1 MVLNDSIERFA
12 PMLEKHSN
20 PNPSLILH
28 PMNDFRD
35 DFVGCKAVIE
45 GTIDE
50 VVTIVKI
57 DGRVVYFKDVF
68 GIVSSVSWVK
78 VKGILPNDDVVINA

>member
-1 MVLNDSIERFA
+1 MLNDSTERFA

-45 GTIDE
+45 GTIDD
-50 VVTIVKI
+50 VVTIVDI
-57 DGRVVYFKDVF
+57 DSRIVYYKDAY

-78 VKGILPNDDVVINA
+78 VTGIFIDDDIIINA

>member
-1 MVLNDSIERFA
+1 MLNDSTERFA

-28 PMNDFRD
+28 PMNDFTH
-35 DFVGCKAVIE
+35 DFIGCKATID
-45 GTIDE
+45 GTIDD
-50 VVTIVKI
+50 VVTIVNI
-57 DGRVVYFKDVF
+57 DSRIVYYKDAY

-78 VKGILPNDDVVINA
+78 VTGIFINDDIIINA

>member
-1 MVLNDSIERFA
+1 
-12 PMLEKHSN
+12 MLEKHSN

-35 DFVGCKAVIE
+35 DFIGCKATID
-45 GTIDE
+45 GTIDD
-50 VVTIVKI
+50 VVTIVGI
-57 DGRVVYFKDVF
+57 DSRIVYYKDIY

-78 VKGILPNDDVVINA
+78 VTEIFINDDIIISA

>member
-1 MVLNDSIERFA
+1 
-12 PMLEKHSN
+12 MLEHPSH
-20 PNPSLILH
+20 PNPSFLLH
-28 PMNDFRD
+28 PMNDFTH
-35 DFVGCKAVIE
+35 DFIGCKATIE

-57 DGRVVYFKDVF
+57 DGRVVYFKDAY

-78 VKGILPNDDVVINA
+78 VTGIFIDDDIIINA

>member
-1 MVLNDSIERFA
+1 
-12 PMLEKHSN
+12 MLEKHSN

-28 PMNDFRD
+28 PMNDFTHN
-35 DFVGCKAVIE
+35 FIGCKAVIE

-78 VKGILPNDDVVINA
+78 VKGIFINDDIIINA

>member
-1 MVLNDSIERFA
+1 
-12 PMLEKHSN
+12 MLEH
-20 PNPSLILH
+20 PSHPHPSFLLH
-28 PMNDFRD
+28 PMNDFTHN
-35 DFVGCKAVIE
+35 FIGCKATIE

-57 DGRVVYFKDVF
+57 DGRVVYFKDAY

-78 VKGILPNDDVVINA
+78 VTGIFINDDIIINA

>member
-1 MVLNDSIERFA
+1 
-12 PMLEKHSN
+12 MLEY
-20 PNPSLILH
+20 PSHPHPSFLLH
-28 PMNDFRD
+28 PMNDFTH
-35 DFVGCKAVIE
+35 DFIGCKATIE

-57 DGRVVYFKDVF
+57 DGRVVYFKDAY

-78 VKGILPNDDVVINA
+78 VTGIFIDDDIIINA

>member
-1 MVLNDSIERFA
+1 MVLNDSTERFA

-20 PNPSLILH
+20 PHPSFLLH

-35 DFVGCKAVIE
+35 DFVGCKAVID
-45 GTIDE
+45 GTIDD
-50 VVTIVKI
+50 VVTIVDI
-57 DGRVVYFKDVF
+57 DSRIVYYKDIY

>member
-1 MVLNDSIERFA
+1 
-12 PMLEKHSN
+12 MLEHPSH

-35 DFVGCKAVIE
+35 DFVGCKATID
-45 GTIDE
+45 GTIDD
-50 VVTIVKI
+50 VVTIVDI
-57 DGRVVYFKDVF
+57 DSHIVYYKDIY

-78 VKGILPNDDVVINA
+78 VTGIFINDDIIISA